1 MSLISSFVVAMSLLS
16 CLSNYLK
23 KRRRTFSLFPPLKTS
38 KKYNFQTKSEEE
50 VEKVLACT
58 EDVVDGGGGYARVSR
73 GIIFYK
79 YFGVGGVSD
88 ELPLVVI
95 CHGFMGSS
103 NDVSYLAEVICAMR
117 RVLVFDLIGTNNSV
131 STHNHLDD
139 AVFYASSLAE
149 LLLVLGEDKPI
160 DLIGFS
166 MGGGV
171 TSKFAALYPKS
182 INSLVQIAP

>member
-58 EDVVDGGGGYARVSR
+58 EDVVDGGGYARVSR